1 MQKSSCVLNIFYR
14 SSRVLAP
21 LGLIMCACLAAGC
34 SNLPKVDSPVGATL
48 TPRAVP
54 TAQAVQAAQVAPPV
68 QLEGANGLLSPQQT
82 KAVLKKISRRAP
94 ETNIFEWHL
103 ALEESIAPTRLV
115 VGNRVVLL
123 QDGPATYKAMQQVIK
138 QAKDHINMETYIIE
152 DDEIGRDFSKLLIEK
167 QQAGVQVN
175 LIYDS
180 VGSVNTPRA
189 FFDHLKEN
197 GINVLEFN
205 PVNPLLAKKGWQ
217 INQRDHRKLL
227 IVDGHTAILGGVN
240 ISAVYSGGSAGHRA
254 APKLDAQK
262 TDAPKVPWRDTDMQI
277 SGPVVANFQKL
288 FMETWA
294 KQQGATLAEKKYFP
308 IIDHQGGEVIR
319 AIGSSS
325 DDALPQMYTTLIS
338 AINNAET
345 AVSMTIAYFVP
356 DPQLLDALKA
366 AVKRG
371 AEVKVILPS
380 QTDSSLVFHAG
391 RSYYTGLLKNGIK
404 IYERREKLLHS
415 KTVLIDGVWSTVGST
430 NLDWR
435 SFLHNDELN
444 AVVLGTDF
452 GAQMNAMFNQDLAGS
467 DEITLEQW
475 RQRGLVERLKETAA
489 RVWAYWL

>member
-1 MQKSSCVLNIFYR
+1 MVVSC
-14 SSRVLAP
+14 SA
-21 LGLIMCACLAAGC
+21 
-34 SNLPKVDSPVGATL
+34 LPKVESPVESTQPL
-48 TPRAVP
+48 
-54 TAQAVQAAQVAPPV
+54 
-68 QLEGANGLLSPQQT
+68 QLEGSRGILSPQQS
-82 KAVLKKISRRAP
+82 KSVLEKLSRRGP
-94 ETNIFEWHL
+94 ETNIFERHL

-115 VGNRVVLL
+115 VGNRVALL
-123 QDGPATYKAMQQVIK
+123 QDGPATYKAMFAAIS

-152 DDEIGRDFSKLLIEK
+152 DDEIGRDFSKVLIDK
-167 QQAGVQVN
+167 QRAGVQVN

-205 PVNPLLAKKGWQ
+205 PVNPLMAKNGWQ

-227 IVDGHTAILGGVN
+227 IIDGHTAFLGGIN
-240 ISAVYSGGSAGHRA
+240 ISAVYSGGSFGRRA
-254 APKLDAQK
+254 SPKVDAQK
-262 TDAPKVPWRDTDMQI
+262 ADAPKVPWRDTDMLI
-277 SGPVVANFQKL
+277 AGPVVANFQKL
-288 FMETWA
+288 FIQTWT
-294 KQQGATLAEKKYFP
+294 KQKGAALADKKYFP
-308 IIDHQGGEVIR
+308 LINNQGGEVIR

-325 DDALPQMYTTLIS
+325 DDAAPQMYTTLIS
-338 AINNAET
+338 AINSAET
-345 AVSMTIAYFVP
+345 AIYLTIAYFVP
-356 DPQLLDALKA
+356 DPQLLDALKI

-371 AEVKVILPS
+371 VDVKVILPS
-380 QTDSSLVFHAG
+380 QTDSGLVFHAG
-391 RSYYTGLLKNGIK
+391 RSYYAGLLEKGIK

-452 GAQMNAMFNQDLAGS
+452 GAQMNAMFNKDLAGS

-475 RQRGLVERLKETAA
+475 RQRGFVKRIKETAA
-489 RVWAYWL
+489 RLWAYWL

>member
-1 MQKSSCVLNIFYR
+1 MVVSC
-14 SSRVLAP
+14 SA
-21 LGLIMCACLAAGC
+21 
-34 SNLPKVDSPVGATL
+34 LPKVESPVEATQPL
-48 TPRAVP
+48 
-54 TAQAVQAAQVAPPV
+54 
-68 QLEGANGLLSPQQT
+68 QLEGSRGILSPQQS
-82 KAVLKKISRRAP
+82 KSVLEKLSRRGP
-94 ETNIFEWHL
+94 ETNIFERHL

-115 VGNRVVLL
+115 VGNRVALL
-123 QDGPATYKAMQQVIK
+123 QDGPATYKAMFAAIS

-152 DDEIGRDFSKLLIEK
+152 DDEIGRDFSKVLIDK
-167 QQAGVQVN
+167 QRAGVQVN

-205 PVNPLLAKKGWQ
+205 PVNPLMAKNGWQ

-227 IVDGHTAILGGVN
+227 IIDGHTAFLGGIN
-240 ISAVYSGGSAGHRA
+240 ISAVYSGGSFGRRA
-254 APKLDAQK
+254 SPKVDAQK
-262 TDAPKVPWRDTDMQI
+262 ADAPKVPWRDTDMLI
-277 SGPVVANFQKL
+277 AGPVVANFQKL
-288 FMETWA
+288 FIQTWT
-294 KQQGATLAEKKYFP
+294 KQKGAALADKKYFP
-308 IIDHQGGEVIR
+308 LINNQGGEVIR

-325 DDALPQMYTTLIS
+325 DDAAPQMYTTLIS
-338 AINNAET
+338 AINSAET
-345 AVSMTIAYFVP
+345 AIYLTIAYFVP
-356 DPQLLDALKA
+356 DPQLLDALKI

-371 AEVKVILPS
+371 VDVKVILPS
-380 QTDSSLVFHAG
+380 QTDSGLVFHAG
-391 RSYYTGLLKNGIK
+391 RSYYAGLLENGIK

-452 GAQMNAMFNQDLAGS
+452 GAQMNAMFNKDLAGS

-475 RQRGLVERLKETAA
+475 RQRGFVKRIKETAA
-489 RVWAYWL
+489 RLWAYWL